1 MAGGIVK
8 LLIITMFFLGLQA
21 NEMYSYAKINGHK
34 VKIHSVHYYLKQFN
48 NYLSE
53 KQINIM
59 NRVWNKAKP
68 FDLQYTMTAIAFKE
82 SAFGRA
88 LSNDNDGRGTDLGSY
103 GVFHNLVDSVYD
115 RYMSIKPKSKIEQ
128 WEIKLY
134 LAKRLRDDFDFSFS
148 QALAELKY
156 WENYTIARGQEWNKW
171 KLMIMRYNGGTFGDK
186 NTKSIQYYYEIVNI
200 IKALKL
206 YRDKHMKGLK

>member
-1 MAGGIVK
+1 MKKIIILSLFILNIFAYQKYSIVNTK
-8 LLIITMFFLGLQA
+8 YG
-21 NEMYSYAKINGHK
+21 KI
-34 VKIHSVHYYLKQFN
+34 KIHTVDYYLNQFK
-48 NYLSE
+48 YLSNNQ
-53 KQINIM
+53 KKIANK
-59 NRVWNKAKP
+59 VWSKAKE

-103 GVFHNLVDSVYD
+103 GIFHNLVDSVYD
-115 RYMSIKPKSKIEQ
+115 RYMDVKPKSKIEQ

-134 LAKRLRDDFDFSFS
+134 LAKRLRDDFDFSFT

-156 WENYTIARGQEWNKW
+156 WENYAIARGQKWNKW

-186 NTKSIQYYYEIVNI
+186 NINSIKYYYEIVNI
-200 IKALKL
+200 IKTIKWYKQHQKL
-206 YRDKHMKGLK
+206 IENQKGE